1 MLELQFTINLL
12 SRQVINLTEFIAQAA
27 VQQSN
32 IIIFFFY
39 LLFAAAEQDKST
51 LVPVCLTNNLISAMF

>member
-32 IIIFFFY
+32 IFFFFY

-51 LVPVCLTNNLISAMF
+51 LVPVCLTNNPISAVF

>member
-12 SRQVINLTEFIAQAA
+12 SRQVINLTELIAQAA

-32 IIIFFFY
+32 IIIFFY

-51 LVPVCLTNNLISAMF
+51 LVPVSA